1 MHLLSLHD
9 LPAGQ
14 INEMLE
20 TALAVKRDP
29 DHRARALERRSLY
42 MLFEKTSTRTSLS
55 FALGMQELGGR
66 YVLQKWEDSNFPLG
80 AIEDEVRYVARNV
93 DVIMARLK
101 RYADLAKMAAWSPVP
116 VINGCCEKYHPCQ
129 GLADLLTLRELFG
142 TLQVRVLYIGVLN
155 NVFNTLAG
163 ALPRLGGELLALT
176 PVVNEPSVDHELL
189 AAAQATGRLRQLQA
203 SELDTDALRKLA
215 SQVDVVYTD
224 TWVDMEAFH
233 NPAFA
238 AEKERRLG
246 LLLPYQVNEAL
257 LEGSACRVMHD
268 MPMHS
273 GVEITRGAIE
283 AHIDTI
289 LQQAEN
295 RRHAQKALLLHLLA
309 PEYV

>member
-9 LPAGQ
+9 LSPEQ
-14 INEMLE
+14 ITGMIE
-20 TALAVKRDP
+20 TALAVKHDP
-29 DHRARALERRSLY
+29 DHWARALEGRSLY
-42 MLFEKTSTRTSLS
+42 LLFEKTSTRTSLS
-55 FALGMQELGGR
+55 FTLGMQELGGR
-66 YVLQKWEDSNFPLG
+66 YFLQKWEDSNFPLG

-101 RYADLAKMAAWSPVP
+101 RHADLAKMAAWSPVP

-142 TLQVRVLYIGVLN
+142 NLQVRVLYIGVLN
-155 NVFNTLAG
+155 NVFNTLASS
-163 ALPRLGGELLALT
+163 LPRLGGELLALT
-176 PVVNEPSVDHELL
+176 PVVNEPSVDEDVL
-189 AAAQATGRLRQLQA
+189 AAAKATGRLQLLHA
-203 SELDTDALRKLA
+203 EEFDTEALHKLA
-215 SQVDVVYTD
+215 GQVDVVYTD
-224 TWVDMEAFH
+224 TWIDMEFFN
-233 NPAFA
+233 NPACA
-238 AEKERRLG
+238 AEKDRRLG
-246 LLLPYQVNEAL
+246 LMLPFQLNEAL
-257 LEGSACRVMHD
+257 LEGCACRVMHD

-273 GVEITRGAIE
+273 GVEITRGVIE